1 MKGLHSILQQGQC
14 PVCDLK
20 MGQIQYEKQKHSHA
34 KTQSHRTLEQ
44 TAAAMLLQF
53 REKNSCQGAA
63 MLQRAIEDKQRAT
76 PCKECLQ
83 RKETPKIKSGFCC
96 VQSNERVR
104 INAPVIRSERSV
116 IIVSQHQL
124 QWPPDDPKARNHAQH
139 FDNVILGATR
149 KSAVVSEF
157 WCEFEVL

>member
-1 MKGLHSILQQGQC
+1 MRNKNTRMQKLKAIALLSKQLQQC
-14 PVCDLK
+14 CCSS
-20 MGQIQYEKQKHSHA
+20 EKKTLA
-34 KTQSHRTLEQ
+34 KVRPCCNVQLRT
-44 TAAAMLLQF
+44 
-53 REKNSCQGAA
+53 K
-63 MLQRAIEDKQRAT
+63 DKQRAT

-83 RKETPKIKSGFCC
+83 RKEPPKIKSGFCC

-157 WCEFEVL
+157 WREFEVL

>member
-1 MKGLHSILQQGQC
+1 VQL
-14 PVCDLK
+14 
-20 MGQIQYEKQKHSHA
+20 
-34 KTQSHRTLEQ
+34 RT
-44 TAAAMLLQF
+44 
-53 REKNSCQGAA
+53 K
-63 MLQRAIEDKQRAT
+63 DKQRAT

-83 RKETPKIKSGFCC
+83 RKEPPKIKSGFCC

-124 QWPPDDPKARNHAQH
+124 QWPPDDPKARNHAEH

-157 WCEFEVL
+157 WCEFEVLWTSYCLVGMLWQCWVIVAHMTERVLRKSQKWTKRSPWYFVLKKKSEAQRRQPGHVVGQS